1 MSTNPR
7 LQILS
12 LIRSHSLDWPT
23 SEAYASAYF
32 NTFQTS
38 YWPETY
44 FALSTESNS
53 QQLYLCV
60 LHSPQSLTCE
70 NIRRLHSHVSRF
82 FHGTAKKHD
91 TSLTQSIFS
100 SNFYWYICVKI
111 CILEQIIAT
120 VLFICLS
127 SIKTER
133 SILEFQSTTAPLTEG
148 GLPVHLPTRSHSTD
162 HTYDRVKNIYY
173 TGI

>member
-23 SEAYASAYF
+23 VLLRTF

-44 FALSTESNS
+44 FALSTECNS
-53 QQLYLCV
+53 QQLHLCV
-60 LHSPQSLTCE
+60 LHSY
-70 NIRRLHSHVSRF
+70 HSHVSRF
-82 FHGTAKKHD
+82 FSRDREKTW
-91 TSLTQSIFS
+91 LMTQLIFS

-133 SILEFQSTTAPLTEG
+133 LILEFQSTTAPLTEG
-148 GLPVHLPTRSHSTD
+148 GLPVYLPKRSHSTD
-162 HTYDRVKNIYY
+162 HTDDRVKNIYH
-173 TGI
+173 TGK

>member
-23 SEAYASAYF
+23 SEEYMCF
-32 NTFQTS
+32 
-38 YWPETY
+38 
-44 FALSTESNS
+44 
-53 QQLYLCV
+53 CV
-60 LHSPQSLTCE
+60 LLTLSKPVTDQRPILLCQLKV
-70 NIRRLHSHVSRF
+70 ILSSCTSVYYTHHSHVSRF

-127 SIKTER
+127 SITTKR

-162 HTYDRVKNIYY
+162 NSYDRVKNIYY
-173 TGI
+173 TGK

>member
-23 SEAYASAYF
+23 VLLRTF

-44 FALSTESNS
+44 FALSTECNS
-53 QQLYLCV
+53 QQLHLCV
-60 LHSPQSLTCE
+60 LHSY
-70 NIRRLHSHVSRF
+70 HSHVSRF
-82 FHGTAKKHD
+82 FSRDREKTW
-91 TSLTQSIFS
+91 LMTQLIFS

-148 GLPVHLPTRSHSTD
+148 GLPMHLPTRSHSTN
-162 HTYDRVKNIYY
+162 HTDDRVKNIYH
-173 TGI
+173 TGK

>member
-23 SEAYASAYF
+23 SEEYMCF
-32 NTFQTS
+32 
-38 YWPETY
+38 
-44 FALSTESNS
+44 
-53 QQLYLCV
+53 CV
-60 LHSPQSLTCE
+60 LLTLSKPVTDQRPILLCQLKV
-70 NIRRLHSHVSRF
+70 ILSSCTSVYYTHHSHVSRF
-82 FHGTAKKHD
+82 FHGTAKTHD
-91 TSLTQSIFS
+91 SWLMTQSIFS

-133 SILEFQSTTAPLTEG
+133 SILEFQSTTVPLTEG

-162 HTYDRVKNIYY
+162 HTDDRVKNIYH
-173 TGI
+173 TGK